1 MRSALAA
8 CLALAV
14 TACSALPTSGSRLTE
29 AAYDVSTGMRFGRT
43 DMVMGRVKADARAD
57 FMKRHATWGQSV
69 RIVEVELAGMD
80 FRGKD
85 EADVFMLVS
94 WQKADE
100 STMRATR
107 ISQRWKDDGGWL
119 VLGEKRVDGDYG
131 LFGDPAPRRP
141 APVSGAAPVD
151 EAAAAATTAQQARF
165 KTRVIYEE

>member
-14 TACSALPTSGSRLTE
+14 SACSALPTSGTRLTE

-43 DMVMGRVKADARAD
+43 DMVMERVKADARAD
-57 FMKRHATWGQSV
+57 FMKRHASWGQSV

-107 ISQRWKDDGGWL
+107 ISQRWKDDRGWL

-131 LFGDPAPRRP
+131 LFGDPAPKKP
-141 APVSGAAPVD
+141 APAAAPAD

>member
-14 TACSALPTSGSRLTE
+14 SACSALPTSGSRLTE

-43 DMVMGRVKADARAD
+43 DMVMERVKVDARAD
-57 FMKRHATWGQSV
+57 FMKRHAAWGQSV

-107 ISQRWKDDGGWL
+107 ISQRWKDDRGWS

-131 LFGDPAPRRP
+131 LFGDPAPKKP
-141 APVSGAAPVD
+141 APVNATPVD
-151 EAAAAATTAQQARF
+151 DAAAAAATAEQARF